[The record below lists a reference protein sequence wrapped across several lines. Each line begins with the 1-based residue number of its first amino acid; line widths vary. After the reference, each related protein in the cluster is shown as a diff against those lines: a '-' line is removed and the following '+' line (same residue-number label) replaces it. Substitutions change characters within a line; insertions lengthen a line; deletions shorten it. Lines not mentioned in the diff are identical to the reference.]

1 MEFCMPNFESPISNK
16 RFAATPLKDIDIPDE
31 SENYSPRHSMNESSI
46 REMQMRM
53 NHEDDREPSE
63 IEREIKAAKEA
74 RRTGKERLSDGAKR
88 RIEILLG
95 MTRSIHK
102 VDIDGNIFIFQSLKA
117 KEMRE
122 AIIAAA
128 EYDGT
133 VQSPFEIRKQFLARS
148 ITSIADVDFEQF
160 IGSNTLEAKLL
171 FIEELDDALSNRLYD
186 EYIKMAKDARDKFS
200 IKSDVDGKEVV
211 EDLKK

>member
-1 MEFCMPNFESPISNK
+1 MPNFESSISNK
-16 RFAATPLKDIDIPDE
+16 KFAATPLKDVDIPDE

-46 REMQMRM
+46 REMQMQMRM

-102 VDIDGNIFIFQSLKA
+102 VDIDGNVFIFQSLKA

-171 FIEELDDALSNRLYD
+171 FIEELDDALLNRLYD
-186 EYIKMAKDARDKFS
+186 EYLILAKETRDKFS
-200 IKSDVDGKEVV
+200 IKNDQDAKEVV

>member
-1 MEFCMPNFESPISNK
+1 MPNFESPISNK

-31 SENYSPRHSMNESSI
+31 SDNYSLKHSMDESSI
-46 REMQMRM
+46 REIQMRM
-53 NHEDDREPSE
+53 NHEDEREPSE

-88 RIEILLG
+88 RIEMLLG
-95 MTRSIHK
+95 MTRSTHK
-102 VDIDGNIFIFQSLKA
+102 VNIDGNVFIFQSLKA
-117 KEMRE
+117 KEMRA
-122 AIIAAA
+122 AIVAAA

-148 ITSIADVDFEQF
+148 IISIADVDFEQF

-171 FIEELDDALSNRLYD
+171 FIEELDDALLNRLYD
-186 EYIKMAKDARDKFS
+186 EYLILSKEARDKFS
-200 IKSDVDGKEVV
+200 INNDKDAKEVV